1 MIIFVFLTKEEKMGT
16 TLDETKMYYTMKEV
30 AAHFDVNTSLI
41 RFWEKEFPTLNPY
54 RNKKGTRYYTK
65 ADIDI
70 FKTIYYL
77 VKEKGYTLQGA
88 KEILAVNKSKVDNQ
102 IKMRDSLLK
111 IRMFLLS
118 LKSELDR

>member
-1 MIIFVFLTKEEKMGT
+1 MGT
-16 TLDETKMYYTMKEV
+16 TLDENKMYYTMKEV

-70 FKTIYYL
+70 LETIYYL

-88 KEILAVNKSKVDNQ
+88 REILAANKSKIDKQV
-102 IKMRDSLLK
+102 KMRESLLK
-111 IRMFLLS
+111 IRTFLLN
-118 LKSELDR
+118 LKSELDQ